1 MSTTY
6 TPNIQLGQ
14 PAVGDRT
21 WNVPL
26 NANCSTLDALAPVGG
41 LCVTLHEV
49 PAASLNVSVA
59 AGSYV
64 KQDGTVGS
72 YAGTASQAITAS
84 STKVLYLD
92 GTASWALT
100 VGAAYPA
107 TAHVRLATVVA
118 GGSVIVSITDNR
130 QSFPVCGSI
139 ADGVQIT
146 VGTVTGLQIGTANTQ
161 KLGFFGKTPAV
172 QPTMGAATAGGT
184 YTSAEQAMLQ
194 AVYNAVRGLG
204 LGS

>member
-14 PAVGDRT
+14 PAAGDRT
-21 WNVPL
+21 WNVPV

-41 LCVTLHEV
+41 LNVTLHEV
-49 PAASLNVSVA
+49 PSTTLNVTVA
-59 AGSYV
+59 PGSYV

-100 VGAAYPA
+100 VGATYPA
-107 TAHVRLATVVA
+107 TAHVRLATVTA
-118 GGSVIVSITDNR
+118 GGSVIVGITDNR
-130 QSFPVCGSI
+130 QAFTVCGSI
-139 ADGVQIT
+139 ADGVQIP
-146 VGTVTGLQIGTANTQ
+146 VGTVTGLQIGTAAGQ

-172 QPTMGAATAGGT
+172 QPTMGAATAGAS

-194 AVYNAVRGLG
+194 AVYNAVRALG